1 MTSLYRSFSL
11 TCRHQIPLR
20 MYSPSARKIMSSSSS
35 THSPIRKT
43 QTTSLGSLNDY
54 DEHFPPLTGGSQKRK
69 VSPTSEVDL
78 GSTNPSA
85 PCHRGKDALSLQTNF
100 GCKNRDQGTRRRR
113 FIDEEVNGTT
123 FDVGAGT
130 AGSRTS
136 VVELDSTNPSSPSK
150 SSQSHNLKIRK
161 VRNHR
166 NSGFKSRDQSPK
178 RTQDPPFDICSS
190 VLDRNDTS
198 INDWVLADE
207 TNGETVEVSNK
218 QRVLRPG
225 MVLLKGFLSHDIQVD
240 IVKTCRELGVKP
252 AGFYQPGYRVGSKLH
267 LQMMCLGRN
276 WDPQTKYSKNTDID
290 SKAPDIPVAFSVL
303 VEEAI
308 REAHA
313 LIDRESGT
321 EDAERIL
328 PVMSPDICIV
338 NFYSETGRLGLHQD
352 RDESQESIG
361 KGLPI
366 VSFSIGDSAEF
377 LYGEKRDVEEAEG
390 VILES
395 GDVLIFGGEA
405 RMIFHGVKSII
416 PNSAPMSL
424 LNESKLRTGRL
435 NLTFRHF

>member
-1 MTSLYRSFSL
+1 MMKSLYHSFSL
-11 TCRHQIPLR
+11 TSRHQILLR
-20 MYSPSARKIMSSSSS
+20 MYSPSARKIMSSS
-35 THSPIRKT
+35 PIRKT
-43 QTTSLGSLNDY
+43 QTTSFESLNDY
-54 DEHFPPLTGGSQKRK
+54 DEQFPPLTGGSKKKK
-69 VSPTSEVDL
+69 VSPTSE
-78 GSTNPSA
+78 
-85 PCHRGKDALSLQTNF
+85 TNF
-100 GCKNRDQGTRRRR
+100 GCKHRDQGTRRSRASR
-113 FIDEEVNGTT
+113 SLDEEANVTT
-123 FDVGAGT
+123 FEVAAGT
-130 AGSRTS
+130 GSRTS

-166 NSGFKSRDQSPK
+166 NSGFKSRVQSPK
-178 RTQDPPFDICSS
+178 RKEDPPFDICSS
-190 VLDRNDTS
+190 VIERNDTS
-198 INDWVLADE
+198 INDWALADE

-218 QRVLRPG
+218 HRVLRPG
-225 MVLLKGFLSHDIQVD
+225 MVLLKDFLTHDIQVD

-338 NFYSETGRLGLHQD
+338 NFYSESGRLGLHQD

-395 GDVLIFGGEA
+395 GDVLIFGGEC
-405 RMIFHGVKSII
+405 RMMFHGVKSII

>member
-1 MTSLYRSFSL
+1 MV
-11 TCRHQIPLR
+11 
-20 MYSPSARKIMSSSSS
+20 
-35 THSPIRKT
+35 
-43 QTTSLGSLNDY
+43 
-54 DEHFPPLTGGSQKRK
+54 HF
-69 VSPTSEVDL
+69 
-78 GSTNPSA
+78 
-85 PCHRGKDALSLQTNF
+85 
-100 GCKNRDQGTRRRR
+100 
-113 FIDEEVNGTT
+113 
-123 FDVGAGT
+123 
-130 AGSRTS
+130 
-136 VVELDSTNPSSPSK
+136 DSTNPSSSSK
-150 SSQSHNLKIRK
+150 SSQSQNLKIRK

-166 NSGFKSRDQSPK
+166 NSGFKSRDQSPQRIK
-178 RTQDPPFDICSS
+178 DPPPFDICSS
-190 VLDRNDTS
+190 VLERNDTS
-198 INDWVLADE
+198 IKDWILADE
-207 TNGETVEVSNK
+207 TNRETVEVSNK
-218 QRVLRPG
+218 HKVIRPG
-225 MVLLKGFLSHDIQVD
+225 MVLLKDFLTPDIQVD

-252 AGFYQPGYRVGSKLH
+252 TGFYQPGYSVGSKLH

-276 WDPQTKYSKNTDID
+276 WDPQTKYRKNTDID
-290 SKAPDIPVAFSVL
+290 SKAPEIPVTFNVL
-303 VEEAI
+303 VEKAI

-352 RDESQESIG
+352 RDESEESIAR
-361 KGLPI
+361 GLPI

-377 LYGEKRDVEEAEG
+377 LYGEKRDVEEAQG

-395 GDVLIFGGEA
+395 GDVLIFGGES

>member
-1 MTSLYRSFSL
+1 MLNSIHRSFHL
-11 TCRHQIPLR
+11 TSRHQIVLR
-20 MYSPSARKIMSSSSS
+20 LCSPSASRTIMSSSP
-35 THSPIRKT
+35 HSPIPKT
-43 QTTSLGSLNDY
+43 HTASLDSLNDY
-54 DEHFPPLTGGSQKRK
+54 EEQFPPLTGGSKTK
-69 VSPTSEVDL
+69 KFYL
-78 GSTNPSA
+78 GSTNPST
-85 PCHRGKDALSLQTNF
+85 PCQSSQLQNWTSGKDALSLQRNL
-100 GCKNRDQGTRRRR
+100 GCKNRRRRR
-113 FIDEEVNGTT
+113 ASRFLQEESNGTT
-123 FDVGAGT
+123 F
-130 AGSRTS
+130 
-136 VVELDSTNPSSPSK
+136 E
-150 SSQSHNLKIRK
+150 

-166 NSGFKSRDQSPK
+166 NSGFKSRDQSPQRIK
-178 RTQDPPFDICSS
+178 DPPPFDICSS
-190 VLDRNDTS
+190 VLERNDTS
-198 INDWVLADE
+198 IKDWILADE
-207 TNGETVEVSNK
+207 TNRETVEVSNK
-218 QRVLRPG
+218 HKVIRPG
-225 MVLLKGFLSHDIQVD
+225 MVLLKDFLTPDIQVD

-252 AGFYQPGYRVGSKLH
+252 TGFYQPGYSVGSKLH

-276 WDPQTKYSKNTDID
+276 WDPQTKYRKNTDID
-290 SKAPDIPVAFSVL
+290 SKAPEIPVTFNVL
-303 VEEAI
+303 VEKAI

-352 RDESQESIG
+352 RDESEESIAR
-361 KGLPI
+361 GLPI

-377 LYGEKRDVEEAEG
+377 LYGEKRYVEEAQG

-395 GDVLIFGGEA
+395 GDVLIFGGES